1 MKARRNYGLC
11 DWFSWTDLSA
21 VSLVRGGGLVLLP
34 AMVSFLK
41 VDDYKARGTTLA
53 TIFIATLV
61 AAIFYSRE
69 IKFSFV
75 EILPLMIG
83 GMLGG
88 YIGAKLTNKL
98 PKEILNVVFNL
109 FLIFVAVRIL
119 QGK

>member
-75 EILPLMIG
+75 EEDFVFENDITIPLKKI
-83 GMLGG
+83 
-88 YIGAKLTNKL
+88 YATVK
-98 PKEILNVVFNL
+98 
-109 FLIFVAVRIL
+109 FL
-119 QGK
+119 

>member
-119 QGK
+119 MGK